1 MFGPPKAT
9 PKSIAQKVFEAA
21 GDIYMKIIRN
31 LSLTGSDSCIPL
43 MYKDPNEFK

>member
-21 GDIYMKIIRN
+21 GDIYESHSESK
-31 LSLTGSDSCIPL
+31 SDGIWQL
-43 MYKDPNEFK
+43 HYINV